1 MIRRPPRSTRT
12 DTLFPYTTL
21 CRSGRDQAK
30 LERGAKR
37 APLNQGSGTSM
48 RGVSYVPIDACRH
61 RSSRS
66 RVPGLRAGHS
76 FMWSRPPPDGR
87 SQNAPGTPTFL
98 GNYAEGDRKSTVCT
112 PVTNAQLVCRLL
124 LVKKKESNKKD
135 TVNDHD

>member
-1 MIRRPPRSTRT
+1 MSCFSHFFFLMIRRPPRSTRT

-21 CRSGRDQAK
+21 FRSNSSHLPSPSWGRDQAK

-76 FMWSRPPPDGR
+76 FMWSRPLPDGR
-87 SQNAPGTPTFL
+87 SQNAPGTPIFL
-98 GNYAEGDRKSTVCT
+98 ANYAEGQNGRANGGT
-112 PVTNAQLVCRLL
+112 PVTN
-124 LVKKKESNKKD
+124 
-135 TVNDHD
+135 

>member
-1 MIRRPPRSTRT
+1 MRIS
-12 DTLFPYTTL
+12 DWSSDVCSSDL
-21 CRSGRDQAK
+21 AK

-76 FMWSRPPPDGR
+76 FMWSRPLPDGR
-87 SQNAPGTPTFL
+87 SQNCLGTPIFL
-98 GNYAEGDRKSTVCT
+98 ANYAEVRNSGSSCFRRPT
-112 PVTNAQLVCRLL
+112 PTTGRAFAERCRSRSFYLLTRFVLWPDLL
-124 LVKKKESNKKD
+124 LDVWKR
-135 TVNDHD
+135 T